1 MFITKQQR
9 PSIEFSPDDGQTKP
23 TLVHYFSDRA
33 EPFKSV
39 LPQLIEGAG
48 GDQERVFIVASP
60 LSELVDE
67 TIRIHREP
75 GWPDHVVVDEQH
87 RPFFD
92 AVKVS
97 LLQALAKLEQI
108 QFVDLDEGEDGDADA
123 MA

>member
-9 PSIEFSPDDGQTKP
+9 PCIEFSPDDGQTEP

-48 GDQERVFIVASP
+48 GDEERVFIVASP
-60 LSELVDE
+60 VSELVDE
-67 TIRIHREP
+67 TIRIHGEP
-75 GWPDHVVVDEQH
+75 DWPGQVVVDERH
-87 RPFFD
+87 RAFFD

-97 LLQALAKLEQI
+97 LEQALAKLAQI
-108 QFVDLDEGEDGDADA
+108 EFISIDDEDGDADE
-123 MA
+123 MI